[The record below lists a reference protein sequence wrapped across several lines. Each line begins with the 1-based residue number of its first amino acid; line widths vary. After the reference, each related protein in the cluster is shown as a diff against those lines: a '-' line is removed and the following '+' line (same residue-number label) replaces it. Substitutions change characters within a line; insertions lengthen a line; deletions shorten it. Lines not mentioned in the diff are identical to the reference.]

1 MRMKCEVIKDLMPS
15 YIDNLLS
22 EDSQDLVEEHLAE
35 CETCK
40 AYYETLKG
48 DDDIF
53 EAAAEELHVDEIQ
66 PLKKIKKKMN
76 RKTLIVS
83 LISVLCAAVVGYG
96 VFFAQVHIDSYV
108 PYEEAG
114 ITVSED
120 GKMYISEAFSGQ
132 EEYGYPDK
140 HLRFFFVSDSFVTK
154 NKKRSEGE
162 AECYI

>member
-1 MRMKCEVIKDLMPS
+1 MKCDVIKDLMPS

-22 EDSQDLVEEHLAE
+22 EDSQGLVEEHLAE
-35 CETCK
+35 CEICK

-83 LISVLCAAVVGYG
+83 LISVLCAAAVAYG
-96 VFFAQVHIDSYV
+96 VYFALFEIDSYV

-114 ITVSED
+114 IRVSET
-120 GKMYISEAFSGQ
+120 GEMYVDEKYSSTWGYTSAEGIKFIYFTDSGVIFFAYNFSG
-132 EEYGYPDK
+132 K
-140 HLRFFFVSDSFVTK
+140 
-154 NKKRSEGE
+154 
-162 AECYI
+162 I